1 MEEALVRFLGM
12 YNVSLMLLTVQIAMI
27 SAYAVIDLS
36 ERVAASSGKLCRM
49 WMLAGAAAMGFGTW
63 TVHLI
68 GLLACNVPMSDSY
81 DFWKLGLSML
91 MAVLSSFLVLCL
103 VKRRKG
109 NSKFRFLLAAL
120 IYAGGTILTSFLCLQ
135 AVQAGDHLP
144 YDLKAAA
151 FTLLYATPVLYAI
164 FLFAFRYQE
173 RKRLGKRPHKIISAV
188 LMGFAVASVHYV
200 QQIGFNMHP
209 AARSNTHHVTS
220 SDGILLAFSLGIAA
234 LLIQFLVL
242 LGALIDRRAA
252 MHSARMSEQRFRS
265 LFAHNP
271 YAVFS
276 IDLEGSV
283 IDANGAAELM
293 LGLRRDEMLGNLY
306 KWIDDPETVRLIGDR
321 LQESLEGET
330 PNYECN
336 VRLGNG
342 SEISLLVTNVPLI
355 VDGRILGAYLIAKD
369 ITEQR
374 RTQELLHR
382 SDKLTAIGQLAAGIA
397 HEIRNP
403 LTAIKGFTQLLKER
417 AQHNVEYY
425 DVILSEL
432 DRANLIV
439 GEFLLLAKPQLAEF
453 RPASLEQILLLII
466 TLLEPEANLHDVRI
480 RMRFEPVP
488 DVFIEE
494 NQIKQVLL
502 NLLQNAIE
510 AMPDGGELTIEL
522 ASFGADQ
529 IRLRLVDQGNGMSE
543 EQLQKLGDP
552 FFSTKE
558 KGTGLGLMVSFKI
571 IEDHGGKLNIT
582 SVVGVGTTIDLLL
595 PVT

>member
-1 MEEALVRFLGM
+1 MGEALVRFLGM
-12 YNVSLMLLTVQIAMI
+12 YNLPLMLLTAQIAMI

-36 ERVAASSGKLCRM
+36 ERVAVSRGMLCRV

-68 GLLACNVPMSDSY
+68 GLLACNVQMSDSY

-91 MAVLSSFLVLCL
+91 TAVLSSFLVLWL

-109 NSKFRFLLAAL
+109 KNKIRFLFAAF

-135 AVQAGDHLP
+135 AVQVGVHLQ
-144 YDLKAAA
+144 YDLKATA
-151 FTLLYATPVLYAI
+151 FTLLYAMPVLYLV

-173 RKRLGKRPHKIISAV
+173 RKRLGKRPHKIISAI
-188 LMGFAVASVHYV
+188 LIGLAVASVHYV
-200 QQIGFNMHP
+200 HQFAFNMHP
-209 AARSNTHHVTS
+209 FARSNHHGTT

-252 MHSARMSEQRFRS
+252 LKSARMSEQRFRS

-283 IDANGAAELM
+283 IDVNGAAELM
-293 LGLRRDEMLGNLY
+293 LGIRREEMLGKSY
-306 KWIDDPETVRLIGDR
+306 TWIDDPETVRLIGEH
-321 LQESLEGET
+321 LQQSLDGET
-330 PNYECN
+330 PKYEFN

-342 SEISLLVTNVPLI
+342 SEICLRVTNVPLF

-369 ITEQR
+369 ITEQK

-417 AQHNVEYY
+417 AQHNTEYY

-439 GEFLLLAKPQLAEF
+439 GEFLLLAKPQLTHF
-453 RPASLEQILLLII
+453 RPASLEQILLMII
-466 TLLEPEANLHDVRI
+466 TLLEPQAILHDVRI
-480 RMRFEPVP
+480 RTRFEPVP
-488 DVFIEE
+488 DVHIEE

-502 NLLQNAIE
+502 NLLKNAIE
-510 AMPDGGELTIEL
+510 AMPSGGELTIEL
-522 ASFGADQ
+522 ERFEADQ
-529 IRLRLVDQGNGMSE
+529 VRLRLVDQGEGIPE

-558 KGTGLGLMVSFKI
+558 TGTGLGLMVSFKI

-595 PVT
+595 PVI